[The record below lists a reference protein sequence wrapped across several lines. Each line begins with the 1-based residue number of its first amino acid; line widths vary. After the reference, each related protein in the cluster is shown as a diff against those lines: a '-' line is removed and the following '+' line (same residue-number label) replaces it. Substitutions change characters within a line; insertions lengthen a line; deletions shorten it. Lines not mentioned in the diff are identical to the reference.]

1 MTLVLMGCS
10 SRENAD
16 HTEVETTEQDTEAV
30 QGGNNGNVT
39 AGTEEYEGFLLDNVL
54 HSETEGDIHYNVYIP
69 DSYDGSEPYAL
80 YFTLPGYQGLY
91 FQGVGM
97 NVRTEDFG
105 FTAREYNPNMIIV
118 APQLDDWQET
128 SARQTIALVEY
139 FLGNYNVDPDK
150 VYGSGYS
157 GGGETM
163 SLVMGMRPD
172 LFTAYL
178 QCSSQWDGGY
188 DLVVENRVPVYL
200 AIGE

>member
-80 YFTLPGYQGLY
+80 YFTLPGY
-91 FQGVGM
+91 
-97 NVRTEDFG
+97 
-105 FTAREYNPNMIIV
+105 
-118 APQLDDWQET
+118 
-128 SARQTIALVEY
+128 
-139 FLGNYNVDPDK
+139 
-150 VYGSGYS
+150 
-157 GGGETM
+157 
-163 SLVMGMRPD
+163 
-172 LFTAYL
+172 
-178 QCSSQWDGGY
+178 
-188 DLVVENRVPVYL
+188 
-200 AIGE
+200 